1 MPEYEIE
8 MLTVGVLQQQTIP
21 SVRMSRE
28 RFMEIVERELED
40 IDDLLPETKAE
51 LRETA
56 QTMPRFP
63 IGSWQDPERGC
74 GCVVGE
80 YLIASS
86 ELSRLELA
94 QNLDLVNYWKARE
107 NVCTLLDARE
117 DAYGLRKFGIEIDGA
132 LRDEIVPAG
141 NYYSIE
147 IGGPACK

>member
-1 MPEYEIE
+1 MSEYEIE

-40 IDDLLPETKAE
+40 VDDLLPETKA
-51 LRETA
+51 LLLATA
-56 QTMPRFP
+56 QSMPRFP
-63 IGSWQDPERGC
+63 IGSWQDEDRGC

-94 QNLDLVNYWKARE
+94 QNLADWNADRE

-117 DAYGLRKFGIEIDGA
+117 DSYALRKFGFQVDGA
-132 LRDEIVPAG
+132 LRGEIFPVG
-141 NYYSIE
+141 NGESIE
-147 IGGPACK
+147 IGGPTCK